1 MCPTATTQLPS
12 SAADALALANSVALK
27 LGRAAE
33 GCPRAAELLKAASAQ
48 EEAFRRKV
56 CAGYDR
62 VSVRFE
68 GPRLDGSSRDGA

>member
-1 MCPTATTQLPS
+1 
-12 SAADALALANSVALK
+12 VALK

-56 CAGYDR
+56 CAQYR
-62 VSVRFE
+62 VDARFE
-68 GPRLDGSSRDGA
+68 GLRLDGSSRDGA